1 LLRNIIILMEKLA
14 KRQWQSTAY
23 IDFAR

>member
-1 LLRNIIILMEKLA
+1 MEKLA